1 MKKTFWNTLER
12 PIVGLAPMD
21 GVTDAPM
28 RFITAKYGRP
38 DVIFTEFV
46 SAEGIWHT
54 SRTLELKNSRT
65 QGAERLLRDLVFDE
79 IERPVVAQLFGG
91 DPEAFF
97 EVSKLIVKMGFDGVD
112 INMGCPARK
121 VAGRGEGAGLI
132 KNPELAGEIIA
143 AVKRGVKEATKLRS
157 YEGTNL
163 GKNMEIPVSV
173 KTRIGYDKADP
184 EWWKF
189 LATQDLAAVT
199 VHGRTFKQLYQGIA
213 DWEAIGEAAT
223 LIKQS
228 GAVFLGSGDI
238 GSRQQAVVSCQK
250 YGTDGAL
257 IGRGAMGN
265 PWAFEKTQEL
275 KNSKTQKLA
284 VALEHARKFEE
295 IFPNDTLPAGRQGF
309 FIMRK
314 HLSWY
319 ARGFDGAADLRQK
332 LVLCNSADE
341 VEKAVYTFEHED
353 KGADIFSGDTVGK
366 V

>member
-1 MKKTFWNTLER
+1 MRMDKGFWEKLKK

-28 RFITAKYGRP
+28 RYITAKYGRP

-46 SAEGIWHT
+46 SAEGLRRVT
-54 SRTLELKNSRT
+54 NGNKSLLATRDKLASRNSSRNS
-65 QGAERLLRDLVFDE
+65 LLRDLRFDE

-91 DPEAFF
+91 NPESFF
-97 EVSKLIVKMGFDGVD
+97 EVTKLIVKMGFDGVD

-132 KNPELAGEIIA
+132 KNPELAREIIA
-143 AVKRGVKEATKLRS
+143 AVKAGVKEVTKLRS

-163 GKNMEIPVSV
+163 GGNMEIPVSV
-173 KTRIGYDKADP
+173 KTRIGYDRADP
-184 EWWKF
+184 DWWKF

-199 VHGRTFKQLYQGIA
+199 VHGRTFKQLYQGTA
-213 DWEAIGEAAT
+213 DWEAIGQAAT

-228 GAVFLGSGDI
+228 GAIFLGSGD
-238 GSRQQAVVSCQK
+238 VSSISNAEFLISK
-250 YGTDGAL
+250 YGVDGVL

-265 PWAFEKTQEL
+265 PWIFERTQEL
-275 KNSKTQKLA
+275 KNSKTQDNEKHKKEKLRVA
-284 VALEHARKFEE
+284 VEHSRKFEE
-295 IFPNDTLPAGRQGF
+295 MFPNDRF

-319 ARGFDGAADLRQK
+319 ARGFDGASDLRQK
-332 LVLCNSADE
+332 LVMCNSADE
-341 VEKAVYTFEHED
+341 VERVLQGLTP
-353 KGADIFSGDTVGK
+353 
-366 V
+366 

>member
-1 MKKTFWNTLER
+1 M
-12 PIVGLAPMD
+12 GLAPMD

-28 RFITAKYGRP
+28 RYITAKYGRP
-38 DVIFTEFV
+38 DVTFTEFV
-46 SAEGIWHT
+46 SADGITH
-54 SRTLELKNSRT
+54 
-65 QGAERLLRDLVFDE
+65 GAKRLLRDLVFDE

-97 EVSKLIVKMGFDGVD
+97 EVTKLIVKMGFDGVD
-112 INMGCPARK
+112 INMGCPAKK

-143 AVKRGVKEATKLRS
+143 AVKKAVTQCHSRGNTRDFGVPQGATEKL
-157 YEGTNL
+157 
-163 GKNMEIPVSV
+163 IPVSV

-199 VHGRTFKQLYQGIA
+199 IHGRTFKQLYQGSA
-213 DWEAIGEAAT
+213 DWEAIGAAAT

-228 GAVFLGSGDI
+228 GTVFLGSGDI
-238 GSRQQAVVSCQK
+238 GSRQQAVASCQK
-250 YGTDGAL
+250 YGVDGAL

-265 PWAFEKTQEL
+265 PWAFQPRPLQNTSPRLDTDASSPILGEEEAEKL
-275 KNSKTQKLA
+275 SVA
-284 VALEHARKFEE
+284 VEHSRKFEE
-295 IFPNDTLPAGRQGF
+295 IFPNDRF

-319 ARGFDGAADLRQK
+319 ARGFDGASDLRQK

-341 VEKAVYTFEHED
+341 VEKIVEGFICMDSRSPRGY
-353 KGADIFSGDTVGK
+353 SGQAGRE
-366 V
+366 

>member
-1 MKKTFWNTLER
+1 MVQGFWGELER

-46 SAEGIWHT
+46 SADGLKRVT
-54 SRTLELKNSRT
+54 GGYKLSLASRNS
-65 QGAERLLRDLVFDE
+65 LLRHLRFDE
-79 IERPVVAQLFGG
+79 SERPVVAQLFGG

-112 INMGCPARK
+112 ISMGCPAKK

-132 KNPELAGEIIA
+132 NNPQLAGEIIA

-199 VHGRTFKQLYQGIA
+199 IHGRTFKQLYQGSA
-213 DWEAIGEAAT
+213 DWEAIGAAAT

-265 PWAFEKTQEL
+265 PWIFDPNFQFTNSNFQLRL
-275 KNSKTQKLA
+275 KIA
-284 VALEHARKFEE
+284 IEHARKFEE
-295 IFPNDTLPAGRQGF
+295 IFPNDRF

-319 ARGFDGAADLRQK
+319 ARGFDGASDLRQK

>member
-1 MKKTFWNTLER
+1 M
-12 PIVGLAPMD
+12 GLAPMD

-28 RFITAKYGRP
+28 RYITAKYGRP
-38 DVIFTEFV
+38 DVMFTEFV
-46 SAEGIWHT
+46 SADGLKRVT
-54 SRTLELKNSRT
+54 GGNKLSLASRNS
-65 QGAERLLRDLVFDE
+65 LLRHLRFDE

-91 DPEAFF
+91 DPESFF
-97 EVSKLIVKMGFDGVD
+97 EVTKLIVKMGFDGVD
-112 INMGCPARK
+112 INMGCPAKK

-157 YEGTNL
+157 YEATNL

-173 KTRIGYDKADP
+173 KTRIGFEKVDP

-199 VHGRTFKQLYQGIA
+199 VHGRTFKQLYQGEA

-228 GAVFLGSGDI
+228 GAVFLGSGDVRDRAH
-238 GSRQQAVVSCQK
+238 GSLLSAQ
-250 YGTDGAL
+250 YGVDGAL

-265 PWAFEKTQEL
+265 PWIFDPNFQFTNSNFQLRL
-275 KNSKTQKLA
+275 K
-284 VALEHARKFEE
+284 VAIEHARKFEE
-295 IFPNDTLPAGRQGF
+295 VFPNDRF

-319 ARGFDGAADLRQK
+319 ARGFDGASELRQK

-341 VEKAVYTFEHED
+341 VEKAVKRFICID
-353 KGADIFSGDTVGK
+353 SRSGLE
-366 V
+366 

>member
-1 MKKTFWNTLER
+1 VNLGFWGKLKR

-28 RFITAKYGRP
+28 RYITAKYGRP
-38 DVIFTEFV
+38 DVMFTEFV
-46 SAEGIWHT
+46 SADGLKRVT
-54 SRTLELKNSRT
+54 GGNKLSLASRNS
-65 QGAERLLRDLVFDE
+65 LLRHLRFDE
-79 IERPVVAQLFGG
+79 SERPVVAQLFGG
-91 DPEAFF
+91 EPESFF
-97 EVSKLIVKMGFDGVD
+97 EVAKLIVKMGFDGVD
-112 INMGCPARK
+112 INMGCPAKK

-132 KNPELAGEIIA
+132 KNHELAGEIIA
-143 AVKRGVKEATKLRS
+143 AVKKGV
-157 YEGTNL
+157 EG
-163 GKNMEIPVSV
+163 KIPVSV
-173 KTRIGYDKADP
+173 KTRIGFEKADP

-199 VHGRTFKQLYQGIA
+199 IHGRTFKQLYQGEA
-213 DWEAIGEAAT
+213 DWEAIGEAGT

-238 GSRQQAVVSCQK
+238 SSRQQAVVSCQK
-250 YGTDGAL
+250 YGVDGAL

-265 PWAFEKTQEL
+265 PWIFKKL
-275 KNSKTQKLA
+275 KNSKTQELKTEEKLSIA
-284 VALEHARKFEE
+284 VEHARKFEE
-295 IFPNDTLPAGRQGF
+295 VFPNDRF

-341 VEKAVYTFEHED
+341 VEAIVSRFLE
-353 KGADIFSGDTVGK
+353 
-366 V
+366 